1 MRKYVLDVPS
11 PICASHTT
19 PHSYLFFFFFA
30 HKKLFLD
37 IFWNKINEKLNRQLS
52 FQDDITSTDE
62 SCCDESSNDEN
73 FLINNQQ
80 NHQKLVQ
87 QPPPPPIVSS
97 QRSFED
103 EAKQQLF
110 VQTQNQKINEK
121 MLDNQ
126 KLLLESLSSLPQN
139 LLQSWIQSGQLQVS
153 VDDGEKIFRSTSTKF
168 LTFSLFFYPLVRT
181 IRWYAVDNNPVRDT
195 KGKFNAGDHHK
206 ENSDQAS
213 YRENQVGS

>member
-1 MRKYVLDVPS
+1 M
-11 PICASHTT
+11 
-19 PHSYLFFFFFA
+19 
-30 HKKLFLD
+30 
-37 IFWNKINEKLNRQLS
+37 
-52 FQDDITSTDE
+52 
-62 SCCDESSNDEN
+62 
-73 FLINNQQ
+73 
-80 NHQKLVQ
+80 VQ
-87 QPPPPPIVSS
+87 QQPPPPIVSS
-97 QRSFED
+97 LRTFED

-168 LTFSLFFYPLVRT
+168 LKFSSFHAPCRS

-195 KGKFNAGDHHK
+195 KGKFYAGDHHK
-206 ENSDQAS
+206 ENSDQAT